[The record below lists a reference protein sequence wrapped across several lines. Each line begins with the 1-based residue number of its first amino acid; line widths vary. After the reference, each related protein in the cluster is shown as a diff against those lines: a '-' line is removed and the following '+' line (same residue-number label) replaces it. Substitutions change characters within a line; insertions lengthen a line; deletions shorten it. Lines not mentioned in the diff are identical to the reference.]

1 MTGRPPGRRY
11 IRRMDRFAVKKKTR
25 PDTPADPHAHCERL
39 RYKGHARMHSTE
51 VFFAMLPCR
60 ILTSNV
66 SAAEWP
72 MYIITPDVLP
82 AEWPILILAVIVMAA
97 DCPNNILTLRFRPRS
112 GRSAIS
118 FGVNL
123 ERP

>member
-1 MTGRPPGRRY
+1 MTGRPPGRRN
-11 IRRMDRFAVKKKTR
+11 IRRVDRSVVKKNTR
-25 PDTPADPHAHCERL
+25 PDTPADPHAHFERL
-39 RYKGHARMHSTE
+39 GYKWQARIHSTE
-51 VFFAMLPCR
+51 VFFAQLPPR

-66 SAAEWP
+66 YAAEWP

-82 AEWPILILAVIVMAA
+82 AEWPILILAAIVMAA